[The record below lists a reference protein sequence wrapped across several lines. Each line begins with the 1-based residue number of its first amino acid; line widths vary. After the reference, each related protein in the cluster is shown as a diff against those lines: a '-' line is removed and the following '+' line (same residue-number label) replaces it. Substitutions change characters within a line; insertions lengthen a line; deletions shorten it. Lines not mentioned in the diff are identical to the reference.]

1 MPEMVSPGGPLLRVL
16 VIEDNPERQEI
27 LTRLYRNHAWVL
39 AHTGRRAV
47 TLLQA
52 YRFDLVSLDYHLA
65 GDLTGADVA
74 QALLATRNSAAR
86 LVIHSM
92 NPAGAAEIA
101 RLLPGAVVFPISKMI
116 KSNRTFNTLCRGIDT
131 LGVDFGWTL
140 AEVT

>member
-1 MPEMVSPGGPLLRVL
+1 MSETILSGGPLLRVL
-16 VIEDNPERQEI
+16 IIEDNPERQAI
-27 LTRLYRNHAWVL
+27 LTKLYRSHAWVL
-39 AHTGRRAV
+39 VHTGRRAM

-74 QALLATRNSAAR
+74 QSLLATPNSTAR

-116 KSNRTFNTLCRGIDT
+116 KSNRTFNALCRGIDT

-140 AEVT
+140 AEVP